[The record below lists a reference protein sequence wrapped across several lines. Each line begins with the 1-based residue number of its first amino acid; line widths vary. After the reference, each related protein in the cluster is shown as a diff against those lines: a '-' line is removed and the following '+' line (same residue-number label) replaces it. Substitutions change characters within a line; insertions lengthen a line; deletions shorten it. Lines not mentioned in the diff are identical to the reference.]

1 MRRIPFEIWLAVL
14 ILVLHIYPVL
24 VPANSLMNWFPSD
37 DAFYYFKTAQ
47 NIAEG
52 HGITFDGLGRDSGF
66 HPLWM
71 LMITPLFSL
80 ARIDRVLPLRLVVLL
95 SALLNAGTA
104 VILYRL
110 AKRCLSP
117 LAAGLIG
124 LIWAFYPLIHNQV
137 TEMGMESGV
146 SAFFIALLIY
156 RLAQQDQSPTSG
168 SMPQVFLTGVIAA
181 LTVFSRLDNIFLVFI
196 AGIWLAVRPLRM
208 RYLIVSD
215 IALIILGVL
224 WSYMTRVGFGA
235 EY

>member
-71 LMITPLFSL
+71 LVITPLFAL
-80 ARIDRVLPLRLVVLL
+80 ARFDLILPLRLVVVL
-95 SALLNAGTA
+95 SSLLNAASA

-110 AKRCLSP
+110 AKRF
-117 LAAGLIG
+117 LAAPAAAFVALF
-124 LIWAFYPLIHNQV
+124 WAFYPYIHNSV
-137 TEMGMESGV
+137 VEMGLESGL
-146 SAFFIALLIY
+146 SAFFIILLLY
-156 RLAQQDQSPTSG
+156 
-168 SMPQVFLTGVIAA
+168 
-181 LTVFSRLDNIFLVFI
+181 
-196 AGIWLAVRPLRM
+196 
-208 RYLIVSD
+208 
-215 IALIILGVL
+215 
-224 WSYMTRVGFGA
+224 
-235 EY
+235 